1 MASRWQI
8 FLQTKQNFALC
19 EQGLNICRTLSLSTV
34 LSPTEESFV
43 RETFTLCECY
53 ICSLNVLYTNSV
65 IRAVAKKK
73 LVTEAMSMKNF
84 LYIFA
89 KHFDRDKY

>member
-1 MASRWQI
+1 M
-8 FLQTKQNFALC
+8 
-19 EQGLNICRTLSLSTV
+19 
-34 LSPTEESFV
+34 LSPIEKRFV
-43 RETFTLCECY
+43 QETFTLFEYY

-89 KHFDRDKY
+89 KHFDREKH